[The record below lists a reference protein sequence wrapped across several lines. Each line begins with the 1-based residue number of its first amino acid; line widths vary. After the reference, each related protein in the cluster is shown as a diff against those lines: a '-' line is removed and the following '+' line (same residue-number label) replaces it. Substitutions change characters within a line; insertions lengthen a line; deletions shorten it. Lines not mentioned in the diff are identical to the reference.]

1 MKNFLLTVLAL
12 IGFSGLA
19 QEHVMAQDKM
29 SLEQRTE
36 LRVKQITLDLD
47 LNEKQQKELKTLL
60 LADAQKK
67 EARRIDLRE
76 NKDKRKELTADERF
90 KMKNEALEDQIA
102 FRKEIKKILT
112 PEQMEKWSA
121 KREAKMERTKKNGVQ
136 KKQQD
141 RKGMKKGN

>member
-1 MKNFLLTVLAL
+1 MKNFLLAVFAL
-12 IGFSGLA
+12 IGFSGL
-19 QEHVMAQDKM
+19 AQDKM

-47 LNEKQQKELKTLL
+47 LNEKQQHELKALL

-76 NKDKRKELTADERF
+76 NKEKRKELTADERF
-90 KMKNEALEDQIA
+90 KMKNEALEEQIV

-112 PEQMEKWSA
+112 PRSA
-121 KREAKMERTKKNGVQ
+121 KSPDFEV
-136 KKQQD
+136 
-141 RKGMKKGN
+141 